1 MSEEPDNYLIWI
13 EYLRAS
19 GLNGSCTSLQTIRVS
34 SVRSIWW
41 RSQDIPPPLS
51 ANENSPVL
59 SFGHHFALYAYIIYT
74 ISRDVLIVLPYTLC
88 CVLNLR
94 SYRQRHAIIAERNVL
109 LHVYSA
115 TIGIRSFFDLSSLYL
130 ASSVLQL
137 SHVCCSLPI
146 RPFCRWKGI
155 LRPARSQEALKLRL
169 Y

>member
-19 GLNGSCTSLQTIRVS
+19 GLNGSCTSLQIIRVS

-59 SFGHHFALYAYIIYT
+59 SFGHHFALYAYIIYI
-74 ISRDVLIVLPYTLC
+74 ISRDVLIVLYTLC
-88 CVLNLR
+88 FVLNLQ
-94 SYRQRHAIIAERNVL
+94 SYRQRHAIAERNVL

-130 ASSVLQL
+130 ASTALQL

-146 RPFCRWKGI
+146 RSFCSWKGI
-155 LRPARSQEALKLRL
+155 LRPPRSQEALKLRL